1 MAKEAPPETGQNAA
15 KNGPGNW
22 PKMGQEMG
30 QKWAKKL
37 AKNWRGAFCH
47 GRKKHD
53 FSRIEGVDR
62 F

>member
-1 MAKEAPPETGQNAA
+1 
-15 KNGPGNW
+15 
-22 PKMGQEMG
+22 MGQEMG